1 MQTRTGL
8 IAAVLACAFL
18 GWWLANPI
26 STLPSPDPGM
36 ATSVR
41 SCPMPPLVSPGA
53 APLQTDVPRD
63 MQLPNIDE
71 ARLTPL
77 AGISLDARVLGRE
90 DYRLGREAA
99 FSPTDLALG
108 WDRMRDDAVLAKL
121 KISQSGRWYHYRW
134 LDQPPLP
141 VDEIV
146 RSSANMHMVPADD
159 GVARA
164 LRTIKPGQRVRINGW
179 LVRID
184 AGDGWH
190 WTSSLRRDDS
200 GGGACELVYVCAV
213 TSM

>member
-1 MQTRTGL
+1 M
-8 IAAVLACAFL
+8 
-18 GWWLANPI
+18 
-26 STLPSPDPGM
+26 
-36 ATSVR
+36 
-41 SCPMPPLVSPGA
+41 
-53 APLQTDVPRD
+53 
-63 MQLPNIDE
+63 
-71 ARLTPL
+71 
-77 AGISLDARVLGRE
+77 LGRE
-90 DYRLGREAA
+90 DYRLGREAD

-159 GVARA
+159 GVART

-200 GGGACELVYVCAV
+200 GGGACELVYVCEV